1 MMLIEGNEMVTWEW
15 DTVVRWDLE
24 TGKIYIENIEVYY
37 DRANEVYRPV
47 GK

>member
-1 MMLIEGNEMVTWEW
+1 MTTWPW
-15 DTVVRWDLE
+15 DMIVRLDME

-37 DRANEVYRPV
+37 DRANEVYRPL